1 MSTRKNVSGSKS
13 FPWKVVFG
21 AISIIGVMVLLSTSN
36 NSSSTDEDGS
46 FSKTGQNNLSGFS
59 LRK

>member
-1 MSTRKNVSGSKS
+1 MSARKNISGSKS
-13 FPWKVVFG
+13 FPWKVIFG

-36 NSSSTDEDGS
+36 NSSSTEDGS
-46 FSKTGQNNLSGFS
+46 FSKTGQNSLSGFS

>member
-1 MSTRKNVSGSKS
+1 MGTRKNVNGSKS

-36 NSSSTDEDGS
+36 NSSSTEDDGS
-46 FSKTGQNNLSGFS
+46 FSKTSQNSLSGFS

>member
-1 MSTRKNVSGSKS
+1 MGTRKNVNGSKS
-13 FPWKVVFG
+13 FPWKVIFG

-36 NSSSTDEDGS
+36 NSNSTEDGS
-46 FSKTGQNNLSGFS
+46 VSKAGQNNLSGFS